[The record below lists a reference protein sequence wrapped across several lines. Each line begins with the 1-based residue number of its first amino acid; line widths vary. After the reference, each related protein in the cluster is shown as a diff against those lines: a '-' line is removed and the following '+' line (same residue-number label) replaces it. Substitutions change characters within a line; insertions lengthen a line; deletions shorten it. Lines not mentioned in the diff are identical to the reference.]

1 MGFIRNS
8 KNQKVKN
15 AVKVIDNLRNG
26 PRRLDRASNDIDEIL
41 TDENIDDSQVTSVL
55 GKIEDRINNEP
66 TPATHLTTQVID
78 VALSDND
85 VMGQYTKL
93 VNIDDDENKF
103 NIEKSTIAENLYDRT
118 HCNSNYE
125 TYVNCNDYTS
135 DLTVRGDYSYKGKTN
150 GDYSFEYSTTGNYD
164 YISITEGD
172 VNHLYETKGNL
183 KKEYKR
189 GKNLDYSLNISEN
202 SEDKLLIGGDAV
214 IDHKCNGEAIISHET
229 KGNVK
234 EKTIRGKNLDYSLN
248 ISENS
253 EDKLLI
259 GGDAVIDHKCNGEA
273 IINHETK
280 GNVKENTIRGKN
292 LDYSL
297 NVSDNYEDKLL
308 VGGNYEK
315 RSEIEGDEMM
325 VCDVKGSVVENLN
338 RGVDLT
344 ENLTVGQNFLENTDI
359 TGNRSIYW
367 KTGGKMIREHTISGD
382 RDILCDVKG
391 SVVENFKR
399 GVDLTEN
406 LMVGK
411 DYVRDEKIDANK
423 TVNNI
428 INGSLNNKTIVR
440 ETETSFKRVNGN
452 QTIKVV
458 VDEYDEVLV
467 IRNGKKKGGPKK
479 GYYKYKNVKIGDEE
493 LLVLCRCNAECKK

>member
-1 MGFIRNS
+1 MGFIRKS
-8 KNQKVKN
+8 ENQKVKN
-15 AVKVIDNLRNG
+15 AVKVVDGLRDG
-26 PRRLDRASNDIDEIL
+26 PRRVDRASKDIETRLNHGELDAL
-41 TDENIDDSQVTSVL
+41 QLTSVL
-55 GKIEDRINNEP
+55 VKIEERIKNEP
-66 TPATHLTTQVID
+66 IPTTHLTTEVID
-78 VALSDND
+78 VASKGND
-85 VMGQYTKL
+85 VMGLYTKL
-93 VNIDDDENKF
+93 VNNDDDDENKF
-103 NIEKSTIAENLYDRT
+103 SIEKSTIAENFYDRT

-125 TYVNCNDYTS
+125 TYVNCKDFTS
-135 DLTVRGDYSYKGKTN
+135 DFFVRGDYTYKGKTI
-150 GDYSFEYSTTGNYD
+150 GDYSFENCTIGNYD
-164 YISITEGD
+164 YISITEGN
-172 VNHLYETKGNL
+172 VTHLYETKGNL

-189 GKNLDYSLNISEN
+189 GKDF
-202 SEDKLLIGGDAV
+202 
-214 IDHKCNGEAIISHET
+214 
-229 KGNVK
+229 
-234 EKTIRGKNLDYSLN
+234 
-248 ISENS
+248 
-253 EDKLLI
+253 
-259 GGDAVIDHKCNGEA
+259 
-273 IINHETK
+273 
-280 GNVKENTIRGKN
+280 
-292 LDYSL
+292 DYSL
-297 NVSDNYEDKLL
+297 NVTDNYKDILL
-308 VGGNYEK
+308 VGGDYEK
-315 RSEIEGDEMM
+315 RSEIECNETI

-391 SVVENFKR
+391 SVVENLNR

-406 LMVGK
+406 LTVGK

-423 TVNNI
+423 TVNNT

-440 ETETSFKRVNGN
+440 ETETSFKRVNGS

>member
-26 PRRLDRASNDIDEIL
+26 PTRLDRASNDIDEIL

-66 TPATHLTTQVID
+66 TPASHLTTQVID
-78 VALSDND
+78 VGLSDND

-125 TYVNCNDYTS
+125 TYVNCKDYTS

-172 VNHLYETKGNL
+172 VTHLYETKGNL

-214 IDHKCNGEAIISHET
+214 IDHKCNGEAII
-229 KGNVK
+229 
-234 EKTIRGKNLDYSLN
+234 
-248 ISENS
+248 
-253 EDKLLI
+253 
-259 GGDAVIDHKCNGEA
+259 
-273 IINHETK
+273 NHETK
-280 GNVKENTIRGKN
+280 GDVKEKTIRGKN

-406 LMVGK
+406 LTVGK

-440 ETETSFKRVNGN
+440 ESETSFKRVNGN